1 MATTKCQ
8 LRSQV
13 RELRAYAEAL
23 LAGDLPLSDGE
34 LSYLANVVDFT
45 DEFLS
50 EVAAVTQSNHY
61 VSYERIRDG
70 TGRAVL

>member
-23 LAGDLPLSDGE
+23 LAGNLQLSDGE
-34 LSYLANVVDFT
+34 RSYLANVVYFT

-50 EVAAVTQSNHY
+50 EVAASPRPTITLTVTK
-61 VSYERIRDG
+61 VKTE
-70 TGRAVL
+70 